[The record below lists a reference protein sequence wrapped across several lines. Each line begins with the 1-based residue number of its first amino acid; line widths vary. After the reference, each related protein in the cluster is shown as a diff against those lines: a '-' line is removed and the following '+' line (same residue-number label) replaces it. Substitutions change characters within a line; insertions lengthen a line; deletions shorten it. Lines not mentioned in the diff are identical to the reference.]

1 MARAF
6 HAESVN
12 QHLSNTAMRKIIG
25 ISTVIAAVLLTVAV
39 APAHSAPQ
47 TVKVAPPL
55 PPGLQGPNPFAQTP
69 EAQKLAAQISD
80 YATAQCGGKDA
91 VGAPD
96 CRIKILWAAT
106 QCPDRVTQTPADKT
120 QSDSRPCVV
129 PDGGFEYE
137 VSSIKPHKDEGQ
149 NSFSTVGNTADGYHA
164 TNMNMRNA
172 VMNAYAAGMQIEIT
186 GTPSWF
192 DDARFDVEAKY
203 VPEVAD
209 AIKKLTP
216 ADRGFVQ
223 RYMMQ
228 QLLKERTHL
237 AVRIE
242 TKEVPSYDLVV
253 GKNGPKLKEAD
264 PNAKDNGTMRMM
276 MDQGKMVMTAKGMQM
291 SNFAR
296 NLAGSAGRPVFDK
309 TGLTGRYDVTM
320 EYSREQNLS
329 ATVPNASPT
338 GSAPAPAPDPI
349 GPSVFDSVEA
359 LGLKLVPSR
368 GPMMVVVIEHME
380 KPDAN

>member
-1 MARAF
+1 
-6 HAESVN
+6 
-12 QHLSNTAMRKIIG
+12 MRKIIMRTA
-25 ISTVIAAVLLTVAV
+25 ICAAILLAF
-39 APAHSAPQ
+39 APMPAHSAPQ
-47 TVKVAPPL
+47 TVKIAPPL

-106 QCPDRVTQTPADKT
+106 NCPDRVAESSADKT
-120 QSDSRPCVV
+120 QTNSQPCKV
-129 PDGGFEYE
+129 PDGGFEYD

-149 NSFSTVGNTADGYHA
+149 NSFSFVGNTPDGYRA

-186 GTPSWF
+186 GAPSWF

-223 RYMMQ
+223 RCMMQ
-228 QLLKERTHL
+228 QLLKERTKL

-242 TKEVPSYDLVV
+242 TKEVPAYDLIV
-253 GKNGPKLKEAD
+253 GKNGPKLKDAD
-264 PNAKDNGTMRMM
+264 PNAKDNGSMRMM
-276 MDQGKMVMTAKGMQM
+276 MDQGKMVLTAKGMQM

-296 NLAGSAGRPVFDK
+296 NLSGSAGRPVFDK
-309 TGLTGRYDVTM
+309 TGLTGKYDVTM
-320 EYSREQNLS
+320 EYAREQSLS
-329 ATVPNASPT
+329 ATVPNASPS
-338 GSAPAPAPDPI
+338 GSAPAAPPDPI